1 MHVVIARP
9 GRGAVHFLLL
19 IALISGQ
26 AQGQTVPSAA
36 LSSSPE
42 SSGVFSAVG
51 AEARRYGADTVALVK
66 ASLSWNVR
74 DWEKAAGVVI
84 IFGGLLASD
93 RTIDT
98 AIQRNRSPATDGFS
112 RATTPFGTTYA
123 VGISAALLAGGL
135 VANKAGVRDT
145 GRDAIEASL
154 LSALLT
160 NLVLKPVAGRERP
173 FVSNGRT
180 DFDAFSSNASFPS
193 GHTTEAFA
201 VAAVVSRHADGWVI
215 PTLSY
220 TLASLVAFDRMN
232 DHVHFASDVF
242 FGAVVGMGIGRF
254 VTRRHEPRED
264 DAVSWDVMPIAGGIG
279 LRLSFR

>member
-1 MHVVIARP
+1 M
-9 GRGAVHFLLL
+9 
-19 IALISGQ
+19 
-26 AQGQTVPSAA
+26 
-36 LSSSPE
+36 
-42 SSGVFSAVG
+42 
-51 AEARRYGADTVALVK
+51 ALVK
-66 ASLSWNVR
+66 APLSWDVR
-74 DWEKAAGVVI
+74 DWEKAAAVGIV
-84 IFGGLLASD
+84 FGGLLASD

-98 AIQRNRSPATDGFS
+98 EIRRYRSPATDQLS
-112 RATTPFGTTYA
+112 RATTPFGATYA
-123 VGISAALLAGGL
+123 VGISVALLAGGF
-135 VANKAGVRDT
+135 VANEAGVRDT

-193 GHTTEAFA
+193 GHATEAFA
-201 VAAVVSRHADGWVI
+201 VAAVVSRHAEGWVV

-242 FGAVVGMGIGRF
+242 FGAVIGMGIGRF
-254 VTRRHEPRED
+254 VTRRHESSEV
-264 DAVSWDVMPIAGGIG
+264 AVVRWDVVPIAGGIG